1 MPTSVIGPVIGA
13 VAGGLMSGDG
23 GDDGEQSGTT
33 TTTQI
38 NEPWAGIKPYLLN
51 LYQKAQTQAGQGA
64 YGGPYIAPESA
75 YSRQGIESLVAGA
88 NDPQSLMARAQRQLG
103 RTIGGEYLSVGSN
116 PYLQGAVEQALNQV
130 QRGVSSRFGGEAY
143 GGSTNQEWLAKSMA
157 ETALPIYANAYQQER
172 QNQLNA
178 LNMAPGFQTWNAG
191 QLLQAGGLEDTRRAA
206 EVAAGKEQFYAP
218 WDVLSRY
225 GSIIGSV
232 ATPASS
238 TVSQPYY
245 TNPMANLLGGAL
257 AGAQLGGQIQ
267 GWFPSSSPNATGGAN
282 TAGWGTGV
290 GFGNQDYGL
299 FF

>member
-13 VAGGLMSGDG
+13 VAGGLLSGG
-23 GDDGEQSGTT
+23 GDDDEPAGQTTATQMNIPWPGIQS
-33 TTTQI
+33 
-38 NEPWAGIKPYLLN
+38 YLTD
-51 LYQKAQTQAGQGA
+51 LYARAQGQANQGA
-64 YGGPYIAPESA
+64 YQGPYIAPESA
-75 YSRQGIESLVAGA
+75 YSRQGIEALAAGA
-88 NDPQSLMARAQRQLG
+88 NDPRSLMARAQGQLG
-103 RTIGGEYLSVGSN
+103 RTIGGEYLSVGAN

-130 QRGVSSRFGGEAY
+130 RRNVSSQFSGDAY
-143 GGSTNQEWLAKSMA
+143 GGAANQEWLAKSMA

-178 LNMAPGFQTWNAG
+178 LNLAPGFQTWNAG

-225 GSIIGSV
+225 GTILGSV
-232 ATPASS
+232 ATPSSS

-282 TAGWGTGV
+282 TAGWGTGA